1 MQNVTTR
8 FSCLVVESVGEL
20 VPYDSADSSEV
31 EGHWDPVVEEGA
43 LEQFDTKEVNY
54 ISIFFKKNIYLQDSS
69 GELH

>member
-54 ISIFFKKNIYLQDSS
+54 ISIL
-69 GELH
+69 